1 MMSLGRFPAIAH
13 RTSARRLGAGCK
25 CLALTSLIL
34 ATASLQSFAQP
45 PIDSTTPSS
54 NSTSGQT
61 GDDITASNVKSKITP
76 LTEDNEVRLGRASAE
91 ANDKHIQLVTDAAIV
106 ARVNRI
112 GKEIAEAANTYPV
125 KPKYYGYPQVK
136 QFDYTFK
143 VVNEKDVN
151 AYSIPGGHIYVNKGL
166 LDYVRSDDELAGVL
180 AHEVSHAAHHH
191 MMKMMKDQNSMQ
203 NLLLAG
209 IVGAAVAA
217 RGNGQAT
224 AGLLQGGYLVAL
236 AQNSTWSVAAEK
248 DADYSGIMLLTH
260 TKYNPVGLYSFMIRM
275 AADEDRKNF
284 VDMGILRTHPPGAE
298 RVESARA
305 ELESLKIPIELS
317 KVDPTLLIS
326 VKVVKGPAGAPEMA
340 EMSIRSVALCRV
352 VGVDGKSAEQHA
364 WDIAKQLNKEID
376 DEIQP
381 FEIHVLNEKNKIAVR
396 GITVITQADADAQ
409 GRTIE
414 DIGKRFSDS
423 IMLINQRKQLEAPH
437 Q

>member
-1 MMSLGRFPAIAH
+1 MMYSGRIRTRPRLVSVRAMIAG
-13 RTSARRLGAGCK
+13 S
-25 CLALTSLIL
+25 ALTALLL
-34 ATASLQSFAQP
+34 AVPVNRSFAQP
-45 PIDSTTPSS
+45 PIDSA
-54 NSTSGQT
+54 STSNPPSTPAQAG
-61 GDDITASNVKSKITP
+61 GDITPATIKDKITP
-76 LTEDNEVRLGRASAE
+76 LTEDNEVKLGRASAE

-136 QFDYTFK
+136 QFNYTFK
-143 VVNEKDVN
+143 VVNDKDVN
-151 AYSIPGGHIYVNKGL
+151 AYSIPGGFIYVNKGL

-191 MMKMMKDQNSMQ
+191 MMRMMKDQNSMQ
-203 NLLLAG
+203 NILLAG
-209 IVGAAVAA
+209 VVAAAVAA
-217 RGNGQAT
+217 HGNGQAT
-224 AGLLQGGYLVAL
+224 AGLLQGGYLVAM

-260 TKYNPVGLYSFMIRM
+260 THYNPVGLYSFMIRM

-298 RVESARA
+298 RVESARN

-326 VKVVKGPAGAPEMA
+326 VKLLKGAKDIPDMA
-340 EMSIRSVALCRV
+340 EMSIRGVPLCRV
-352 VGVDGKSAEQHA
+352 TADGDRKAEDHA
-364 WDIAKQLNKEID
+364 WDIAKQLNMEIE
-376 DEIQP
+376 DEIQS
-381 FEIHVLNEKNKIAVR
+381 FEIHVLKDKNKIVVR
-396 GITVITQADADAQ
+396 GITVVTVADADAE
-409 GRTIE
+409 GRSME
-414 DIGKRFSDS
+414 DIGKRFSDA